1 MNNDYV
7 IKENSYDI
15 IKVWPKMKGGSDLTI
30 HCQNIQGCP
39 CNRAQRHKLLEVEK
53 SLNKDITIL
62 METGV
67 MKKDKIW
74 TGNDEVKV
82 FQNNPAQDENKQTL
96 VAGLGTAIFCKKEIT
111 LMKG

>member
-1 MNNDYV
+1 
-7 IKENSYDI
+7 
-15 IKVWPKMKGGSDLTI
+15 
-30 HCQNIQGCP
+30 
-39 CNRAQRHKLLEVEK
+39 
-53 SLNKDITIL
+53 

-111 LMKG
+111 LMKGQQQFNTEKMALAHIRTKKGNTNSIVIGAIQTRNFNNKKKWEDFNALIDAIET